1 MSRLK
6 IGLLL
11 DDSLDRPDGV
21 QQYVL
26 TLGQWLTDQGHEV
39 HYLVGE
45 TKRTDIENVHSLS
58 RNLQARFNQN
68 RLTVPLAAK
77 GDAVQKVLDELKLDV
92 LHVQLPCHP
101 LLGSRIIARVDPKT
115 AIVGT
120 FHIMPAGLLSKTGT
134 KLLGTAQKKTL
145 QRFDRILA
153 VSEPAK
159 EFARSS
165 YHADVADVAPNM
177 VDTKAFR
184 LRLVDHEPNSK
195 RIVFLGRLVER
206 KGCLYLLKA
215 IAEMNKR
222 TDLPSFHVQIGGSGP
237 LDAKLKKFVIEN
249 GLQDIT
255 HFLGFVEDEAKPQF
269 LAQADIAVFPST
281 GGESFGIVLIEAM
294 AAGAGVVLGGN
305 NPGYVSVLGADQ
317 PSVFNPKDTTKFA
330 NLLAELLQDPLM
342 VEDLHDKQQKLVKR
356 FDVSV
361 VGSQMLDAYRQA
373 ITHRRQNIH

>member
-6 IGLLL
+6 VGLLL

-39 HYLVGE
+39 HYLVGQ
-45 TKRTDIENVHSLS
+45 TKRTDIQNVHSLS
-58 RNLQARFNQN
+58 RNLQTRFNQN
-68 RLTVPLAAK
+68 RLSVPLAAK
-77 GDAVQKVLDELKLDV
+77 GDEVQKVLDDLSLDV

-101 LLGSRIIARVDPKT
+101 LLGSRIIARISPKT
-115 AIVGT
+115 AVVGT
-120 FHIMPAGLLSKTGT
+120 FHIMPAGLLSRTGT

-159 EFARSS
+159 DFARSS
-165 YHADVADVAPNM
+165 YHADVSDVIPNM
-177 VDTKAFR
+177 VDTKDFR
-184 LRLVDHEPNSK
+184 LRLVQHEPNSK

-215 IAEMNKR
+215 IAELQKR
-222 TDLPSFHVQIGGSGP
+222 TDISRFHVQIGGSGP
-237 LDAKLKKFVIEN
+237 LEPKLKKFVIEH

-255 HFLGFVEDEAKPQF
+255 HFLGFVEDEDKPRF

-294 AAGAGVVLGGN
+294 AAGAGVVLGGD
-305 NPGYVSVLGADQ
+305 NPGYASVLGADQ
-317 PSVFNPKDTTKFA
+317 PTVFNPKDTPRLA
-330 NLLAELLQDPLM
+330 DLLAELLQDPLM
-342 VEDLHDKQQKLVKR
+342 VEDLHDKQQKLVKQ
-356 FDVSV
+356 FDVGV
-361 VGSQMLDAYRQA
+361 VGVQVLEVYRQA
-373 ITHRRQNIH
+373 IAQRRRKPA